1 MGETANQKRLLLLL
15 LICLSSLT
23 LLTWTL
29 SRKNREKAV
38 PIVFNTNP
46 QTVRMAEPDLKTEI
60 PPLSIP
66 EYSDWYIREK
76 YQNPVV
82 DTGRRDPFAK
92 LPAEEQP
99 ESKTTAISR
108 EYAEIQAVAPAADP
122 SASIQLRGILF
133 GKKPIAY
140 IEEAGGGAY
149 RRVTVGEP
157 LGGGKVENITE
168 KSVTINRNGNRLTLN
183 LGE

>member
-1 MGETANQKRLLLLL
+1 MGETANPKRLLFLLT
-15 LICLSSLT
+15 ICLLSLT

-29 SRKNREKAV
+29 SRKNREKAA

-46 QTVRMAEPDLKTEI
+46 QTAQMAEPDLKTEI

-66 EYSDWYIREK
+66 EYSDWYLREK

-82 DTGRRDPFAK
+82 NAGRRDPFAK

-99 ESKTTAISR
+99 ESNINAIPR
-108 EYAEIQAVAPAADP
+108 EYTEIKAGAPETDP
-122 SASIQLRGILF
+122 SDSIHLRGILF

-140 IEEAGGGAY
+140 IEEPGGGAY
-149 RRVTVGEP
+149 RRVMVGDP

-168 KSVTINRNGNRLTLN
+168 KSVTINCNGNRLTLN

>member
-1 MGETANQKRLLLLL
+1 MGETANQKRLLSL
-15 LICLSSLT
+15 LIISLLSLT

-46 QTVRMAEPDLKTEI
+46 QTVPMAEPDLKTEI

-99 ESKTTAISR
+99 ESKITAIPR
-108 EYAEIQAVAPAADP
+108 ESAKIPDSAPETDP
-122 SASIQLRGILF
+122 SDSIHLRGILF

-140 IEEAGGGAY
+140 IEVPGGGAY
-149 RRVTVGEP
+149 RRVTVGDP

-168 KSVTINRNGNRLTLN
+168 KSVTINRNGNRLILN